1 VQVTHERVEITA
13 DIPDD
18 ETTANIV
25 SSYTSTLQRML
36 AEEAGPVASPLDGR
50 FQVLPLLISV
60 HPACHRACVAH
71 KQAMDRIA
79 PIFTETTK
87 RTRVPSCSSRITMD
101 CSTRQRCLGDNN
113 ISRLFA

>member
-1 VQVTHERVEITA
+1 VTHERVEITA

-50 FQVLPLLISV
+50 FQVLPLLTSV
-60 HPACHRACVAH
+60 HAACHRACMH
-71 KQAMDRIA
+71 TNRTWTGLPSSSTKQLR
-79 PIFTETTK
+79 E
-87 RTRVPSCSSRITMD
+87 RVY
-101 CSTRQRCLGDNN
+101 LH
-113 ISRLFA
+113 AA